1 VVALVQNGS
10 QPERD
15 DDVSRLAT
23 PPALQIRSLL
33 NTIAIASTA
42 DPNAET
48 KKALKIPQNSTAQKQ
63 RFWGKPPWKKQIS
76 SHQLVHNFLQKEVVL
91 L

>member
-1 VVALVQNGS
+1 MVQNGS

-15 DDVSRLAT
+15 DDVTRLAT

-48 KKALKIPQNSTAQKQ
+48 KSREEWLREKIRREGRK
-63 RFWGKPPWKKQIS
+63 R
-76 SHQLVHNFLQKEVVL
+76 
-91 L
+91 